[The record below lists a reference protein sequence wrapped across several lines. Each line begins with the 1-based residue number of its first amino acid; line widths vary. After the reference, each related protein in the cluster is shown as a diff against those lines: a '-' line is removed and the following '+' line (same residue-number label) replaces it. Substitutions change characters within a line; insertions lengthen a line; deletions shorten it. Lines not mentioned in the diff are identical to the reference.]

1 MLEKSLILPQ
11 SESQANIIEM
21 HEKNEKELREVEPEI
36 ENITIDFVFDQTNK
50 DSNFQ
55 SPVSVMET
63 EDEVLEVIPEND
75 FSKDF
80 NN

>member
-1 MLEKSLILPQ
+1 M
-11 SESQANIIEM
+11 
-21 HEKNEKELREVEPEI
+21 KEAEPEI
-36 ENITIDFVFDQTNK
+36 ENTTTIDFVFDQTNK